1 MAQLKYPK
9 VEGIANERLVIL
21 PWDDYNQI
29 NCWAF
34 LIDTF
39 TEVQILKSIKFN
51 WIFCCHSYLLNFLS
65 WKRA

>member
-29 NCWAF
+29 NC
-34 LIDTF
+34 
-39 TEVQILKSIKFN
+39 
-51 WIFCCHSYLLNFLS
+51 
-65 WKRA
+65 